1 MARKVNPPLA
11 LRIPQ
16 KILQDAEVKDYFR
29 EMQYMIF
36 QISNFIEQSNKY
48 GAFSSS
54 VTQTAAAINTPYA
67 VTYNSTDISSGVTIS
82 TPASRITFDAPGIYN
97 FQFSLQLIN
106 TAGGDHNLW
115 IWFRKNGVDI
125 PSSATKLKVKGNN
138 QEQFAGWNFV
148 YPMDVNDYMELMW
161 AVSDTAVQII
171 AIAASSP
178 IPAIPSV
185 ILTVDF
191 MGYEV

>member
-1 MARKVNPPLA
+1 MARKLNPPLA
-11 LRIPQ
+11 LRMPQ
-16 KILQDAEVKDYFR
+16 KILQDAESRNYFQ
-29 EMQYMIF
+29 EIQKMLF
-36 QISNFIEQSNKY
+36 QVDNFIEQSNKY

-54 VTQTAAAINTPYA
+54 VTQTAAATNTAYA
-67 VTYNSTDISSGVTIS
+67 ITYNSTDLSSGVTLS
-82 TPASRITFDAPGIYN
+82 SPTSRITFDAPGIYN

-125 PSSATKLKVKGNN
+125 PSSATKLKVRGNN
-138 QEQFAGWNFV
+138 QEQFAGWNFMSA
-148 YPMDVNDYMELMW
+148 MDVNDYMELMW

-171 AIAASSP
+171 AVAASSP

-185 ILTVDF
+185 ILTVDYV
-191 MGYEV
+191 GYEV